1 MLAALMTELGQDK
14 LEIRD
19 DVETIGF
26 GPGKV
31 RVAIKATGLCH
42 SDLSGMKGVIPNA
55 TPMVLGHEG
64 AGEVLEVGDGVT
76 HVKPGDRVIVN
87 WRPACGRCQHCARG
101 ESNLCVS
108 GVAAAGIP
116 AFRSRGTDFHRF
128 MGAGTFAEE
137 VVLEAG
143 FAAPI
148 PDDVSYEAAALI
160 GCGVTTGLGAAINSC
175 DVRPGET
182 VAVIGCGGVGISA
195 VMGAKAAGAAHVV
208 AIDPVGKRRD
218 WALDFGATAAVA
230 PDQLTDA
237 VQDLT
242 GGFGFDH
249 VIEAVGRPN
258 TVRSAY
264 EAARRGGTVCLVGV
278 GGVQDMMPVNLL
290 ELFASAKRIVPSV
303 YGGDDVTRTYGRII
317 NLIRAGRIDLEAL
330 VTHRMP
336 LTDVNRAIDLMRSGE
351 SLRVMLTNG

>member
-1 MLAALMTELGQDK
+1 MLAALMTELGQDE

-26 GPGKV
+26 GPNKV

-42 SDLSGMKGVIPNA
+42 SDLSGMRGVIPNA

-87 WRPACGRCQHCARG
+87 WRPACGACEHCRRG
-101 ESNLCVS
+101 ESNLCMS
-108 GVAAAGIP
+108 GVAAVGIP
-116 AFRSRGTDFHRF
+116 AFRSRGTDFYRF

-175 DVRPGET
+175 DIRPGET

-195 VMGAKAAGAAHVV
+195 VMGAEAAGAAHVV
-208 AIDPVGKRRD
+208 AVDPVASRRE
-218 WALDFGATAAVA
+218 WALKFGATGAVA
-230 PDQLTDA
+230 PDALTDA
-237 VQDLT
+237 VAGFT

-249 VIEAVGRPN
+249 VIEAVGRPA

-278 GGVQDMMPVNLL
+278 GGAQEMVPVNLL
-290 ELFASAKRIVPSV
+290 ELFASAKRIVPSI

-317 NLIRAGRIDLEAL
+317 NLIRAGRVDLEAL
-330 VTHRMP
+330 VTHRLP
-336 LTDVNRAIDLMRSGE
+336 LSQVNDAIELMRSGE
-351 SLRVMLTNG
+351 SLRVMLTNV